1 VYSLA
6 VVFADHDDRGMNT
19 HPSDLRADRWMSFA
33 GVLFLIGATFNAV
46 YGISA
51 LANDDYFASD
61 ELLFGDLSMW
71 GALYLAVAAVELVVG
86 LLILNQ
92 KRFGV
97 WLGIVLVVVHATIAL
112 LSIAAYPI
120 WTVIVLAVD
129 GLIVYG
135 LTVYGLED

>member
-1 VYSLA
+1 MYSLA
-6 VVFADHDDRGMNT
+6 GIRAARDDHGMNDRA
-19 HPSDLRADRWMSFA
+19 SDLTADRWMTFA

-46 YGISA
+46 YGIAA

-61 ELLFGDLSMW
+61 ELLFGDLAMW
-71 GALYLAVAAVELVVG
+71 GALYLAVAAIEAVVG
-86 LLILNQ
+86 LLIINR
-92 KRFGV
+92 KPFGV
-97 WLGIVLVVVHATIAL
+97 WLGIVLVVIHATIAL

-120 WTVIVLAVD
+120 WTVILLAVD